1 MSQVIAYTAHF
12 GLLIIRHALDRFV
25 LLNRLQA
32 QSMSLKSPKD
42 SATARKVRAAQNRV
56 EY

>member
-1 MSQVIAYTAHF
+1 MSLVIAYTAHF

-32 QSMSLKSPKD
+32 QSMSLK
-42 SATARKVRAAQNRV
+42 VRSQVLRPG
-56 EY
+56 